1 MMIQQ
6 SFTWKSVPLK
16 KIQLHSVYFFLT
28 IINCLQTIPALK
40 VRITV
45 MSSLCV
51 AQISPPNEHIV
62 LDSPWRP
69 WWQRYQPTGY
79 NLCSRSGSE
88 NELRDMIT
96 RCNNVGVNHFTA
108 VIYWKTFGTML
119 FYVRQQLVNLQ
130 LCTGWQIL
138 TRYIYR
144 DLTLNPSASNWIPNE
159 SISRHMAFQNKRLFF
174 FFIRL
179 KKNK

>member
-1 MMIQQ
+1 M
-6 SFTWKSVPLK
+6 SHDDSELHVKKYTLKK
-16 KIQLHSVYFFLT
+16 KIQLHSIYFFLT
-28 IINCLQTIPALK
+28 TINCLQTIPALK

-96 RCNNVGVNHFTA
+96 RCNNVGVNHITT

-119 FYVRQQLVNLQ
+119 LYVCQHLVNLQ
-130 LCTGWQIL
+130 LCARRQIP
-138 TRYIYR
+138 TRYIS
-144 DLTLNPSASNWIPNE
+144 LHWILNPSSSSCFITTDTWYF
-159 SISRHMAFQNKRLFF
+159 RTKAFF
-174 FFIRL
+174 
-179 KKNK
+179 